1 MGLLHLDTS
10 CLPKPQEPLPCW
22 QGLQGALGWAMPLVP
37 WLGVLWSVACWG
49 ASLQLGCV
57 SSSTFTWQLQ
67 S

>member
-1 MGLLHLDTS
+1 
-10 CLPKPQEPLPCW
+10 
-22 QGLQGALGWAMPLVP
+22 MPLVP